1 MKSVEEIYQEMAET
15 FAQETG
21 VEVNSGGDMSV
32 RLYAVA
38 AEIYALYVQGE
49 WVARQCFPPNCGWR
63 VSGAACPAAGTGTET
78 GSSGK
83 GKCCGLW

>member
-49 WVARQCFPPNCGWR
+49 WVDVYKRQ
-63 VSGAACPAAGTGTET
+63 A
-78 GSSGK
+78 
-83 GKCCGLW
+83 